1 MEEYISKVIF
11 ELNKCEQFEHWK
23 YDDVFAYIKEEGLLE
38 NIEKFYEDGVS
49 VQDAVDKLD
58 AFTWSFM

>member
-1 MEEYISKVIF
+1 MEEYISKVIL

-58 AFTWSFM
+58 AFTWCFM